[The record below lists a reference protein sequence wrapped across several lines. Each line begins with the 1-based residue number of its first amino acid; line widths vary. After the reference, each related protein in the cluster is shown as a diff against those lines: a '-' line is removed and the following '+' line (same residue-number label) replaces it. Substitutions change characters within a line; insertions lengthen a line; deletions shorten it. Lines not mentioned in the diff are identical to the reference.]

1 MPLEEKKKMSKRRV
15 VVTGMGCVTP
25 YGIGVD
31 KLWTNLING
40 KSGIKEHNLNKE
52 KHLVKIAGQVPVD
65 LNIEA
70 YIDPKEAKRLDK
82 SIIYAL
88 IAAQEAIEDSKLDL
102 EKEDRTRI
110 GTIVST
116 AAGGL
121 VVVTTGYQEM
131 VSRGFHKC
139 SPFTVPMMIANMAS
153 GKVSIKYGLRGPS
166 KAVLSACATG
176 AHSVG
181 DCYRT
186 IQYSDADIM
195 VAGGAE
201 SSVCDF
207 GIGAFTSARTLSK
220 SNRPPEEVS
229 RPYDRDRDG
238 FVLSEGGAVLILE
251 EREHALARGAKIYA
265 EITGYGQSSDAYDMV
280 APDPEGRGAELAI
293 RNCLKEANKS
303 PKDVDYIN
311 MHGTSTHLGDLA
323 ESKTV
328 ARIFGDRKEN
338 DKLSV
343 SSTKS
348 MTGHMLG
355 AAGSAEAIVA
365 VKTIEKGIIPP
376 TINIVNLDPEVPDL
390 DYVPNKSKEK
400 DVKVALS
407 NSFGFGGHNA
417 VLMFEKAL

>member
-1 MPLEEKKKMSKRRV
+1 MSKRRV
-15 VVTGMGCVTP
+15 VVTGMGCVSP
-25 YGIGVD
+25 YGIGVER
-31 KLWTNLING
+31 LWNNLING
-40 KSGIKEHNLNKE
+40 KSGIKEHNLDKD
-52 KHLVKIAGQVPVD
+52 KHLVKIAGQVPPDINLEPYVD
-65 LNIEA
+65 S
-70 YIDPKEAKRLDK
+70 KEAKRLDK

-88 IAAQEAIEDSKLDL
+88 IAAEEAYKDSGLHLD
-102 EKEDRTRI
+102 KEDTTRI
-110 GTIVST
+110 GVIVST

-121 VVVTTGYQEM
+121 IVVTTGYREM
-131 VSRGFHKC
+131 MSKGFHKC

-153 GKVSIKYGLRGPS
+153 GKISIKYGLRGPS

-181 DCYRT
+181 DCFRT
-186 IQYSDADIM
+186 IQYGDADIM
-195 VAGGAE
+195 FAGGAE

-229 RPYDRDRDG
+229 RPYDKDRDG

-251 EREHALARGAKIYA
+251 EREHAIKRGAKIYA
-265 EITGYGQSSDAYDMV
+265 ELTAYGQSSDAYDMV
-280 APDPEGRGAELAI
+280 APDPEGKGAELAI
-293 RNCLKEANKS
+293 RNCLKEGNKT
-303 PKDVDYIN
+303 PEQIDYIN

-328 ARIFGDRKEN
+328 ERIFGDKETN
-338 DKLSV
+338 PNLLV

-365 VKTIEKGIIPP
+365 IKTITEGIVPP
-376 TINIVNLDPEVPDL
+376 TINIVNLDPEVANL
-390 DYVPNKSKEK
+390 DYVANKAKQK
-400 DVKVALS
+400 NVKTAIS

-417 VLMFEKAL
+417 VLMFEKAE

>member
-1 MPLEEKKKMSKRRV
+1 MSKRRV
-15 VVTGMGCVTP
+15 VVTGMGCVSP
-25 YGIGVD
+25 YGIGVE
-31 KLWTNLING
+31 KFWNNLKNG
-40 KSGIKEHNLNKE
+40 ISGIKEHNLAKE

-65 LNIEA
+65 IDIES

-88 IAAQEAIEDSKLDL
+88 IAAEDAFKDSGLNLEIEDL
-102 EKEDRTRI
+102 TRI
-110 GTIVST
+110 GAIVST

-121 VVVTTGYQEM
+121 VVVTTGYRDM
-131 VSRGFHKC
+131 MDRGFHKC

-153 GKVSIKYGLRGPS
+153 GKITIKYGLRGPS

-186 IQYSDADIM
+186 IQCGDADVM
-195 VAGGAE
+195 FAGGAE

-229 RPYDRDRDG
+229 RPYDKDRDG

-251 EREHALARGAKIYA
+251 EREHAINRGARIYA

-293 RNCLKEANKS
+293 RNCLKEAGRN
-303 PKDVDYIN
+303 PEDVDYIN

-328 ARIFGDRKEN
+328 ARVFGDKN
-338 DKLSV
+338 INKKLSV

-348 MTGHMLG
+348 MVGHMLG
-355 AAGSAEAIVA
+355 AAGSSEAIVA
-365 VKTIEKGIIPP
+365 IKTIIDGVVPP
-376 TINIVNLDPEVPDL
+376 TINLVNQDPEVADL
-390 DYVPNKSKEK
+390 DYVPNKSK
-400 DVKVALS
+400 VKNVDVALS

-417 VLMFEKAL
+417 VLMFEKINN

>member
-1 MPLEEKKKMSKRRV
+1 MSKRRV

-25 YGIGVD
+25 YGIGVNT
-31 KLWTNLING
+31 LWNNLKAGI
-40 KSGIKEHNLNKE
+40 SGIKEHNLDKD
-52 KHLVKIAGQVPVD
+52 KHLVKVAGQVPLD
-65 LNIEA
+65 LNIDE
-70 YIDPKEAKRLDK
+70 YVDPKEAKRLDK

-88 IAAQEAIEDSKLDL
+88 IAAEEAFRDSGLDL
-102 EKEDRTRI
+102 EKEDKTRI

-121 VVVTTGYQEM
+121 VVVTTGYKDM
-131 VSRGFHKC
+131 MARGFHKC

-181 DCYRT
+181 DSFRT
-186 IQYSDADIM
+186 IQYGDADIM
-195 VAGGAE
+195 FAGGAE

-220 SNRPPEEVS
+220 STRPAEEVS
-229 RPYDRDRDG
+229 RPYDAERDG

-251 EREHALARGAKIYA
+251 ERERAIARGARIYA
-265 EITGYGQSSDAYDMV
+265 EITAYGQSSDAYDMV

-293 RNCLKEANKS
+293 RNCLKEANKT
-303 PKDVDYIN
+303 PDDVDYIN
-311 MHGTSTHLGDLA
+311 MHGTSTHLGDIA
-323 ESKTV
+323 ESNTV
-328 ARIFGDRKEN
+328 ARIFGDRNKN
-338 DKLSV
+338 KKLCV

-365 VKTIEKGIIPP
+365 VKTITEGIVPP
-376 TINIVNLDPEVPDL
+376 TINIVKLDPEVADL
-390 DYVPNKSKEK
+390 DYVANKAKAK
-400 DVKVALS
+400 DVKIALS

-417 VLMFEKAL
+417 VLMFEKA

>member
-1 MPLEEKKKMSKRRV
+1 MSKRRV

-25 YGIGVD
+25 YGIGLD
-31 KLWTNLING
+31 LFWNSIIAG
-40 KSGIKEHNLNKE
+40 KSGIKEHNLDKNK
-52 KHLVKIAGQVPVD
+52 HIVKIAGQVPPNI
-65 LNIEA
+65 NIEKYA
-70 YIDPKEAKRLDK
+70 DAKEAKRLDK

-88 IAAQEAIEDSKLDL
+88 IAAQDAIENSMLDL
-102 EKEDRTRI
+102 DKEDRTRI

-131 VSRGFHKC
+131 MTRGFHKC

-153 GKVSIKYGLRGPS
+153 GKVSIKFGLRGLS

-176 AHSVG
+176 AHSIG
-181 DCYRT
+181 DSFRA
-186 IQYSDADIM
+186 IQYGDADIM
-195 VAGGAE
+195 VSGGVE
-201 SSVCDF
+201 SAVCDF

-220 SNRPPEEVS
+220 SNRAPETVS
-229 RPYDRDRDG
+229 RPYDKDRDG
-238 FVLSEGGAVLILE
+238 FVLSEGGAVIVLE
-251 EREHALARGAKIYA
+251 EREHAIKRNAKIYA

-293 RNCLKEANKS
+293 RNCLKEANKN
-303 PKDVDYIN
+303 PDEIDYIN

-323 ESKTV
+323 ESHAV
-328 ARIFGDRKEN
+328 ARVFGDKTKN
-338 DKLSV
+338 PGLCV

-355 AAGSAEAIVA
+355 AAGAIEAIA
-365 VKTIEKGIIPP
+365 AIKTITEGIIPP
-376 TINIVNLDPEVPDL
+376 TINTDNLDPEVADL
-390 DYVPNKSKEK
+390 NYVPNKSIQKT
-400 DVKVALS
+400 VNTALS

-417 VLMFEKAL
+417 VLLFERA

>member
-1 MPLEEKKKMSKRRV
+1 MTKRRV

-25 YGIGVD
+25 YGIGVNT
-31 KLWTNLING
+31 LWENLKNG
-40 KSGIKEHNLNKE
+40 KSGIKEHNLDKD
-52 KHLVKIAGQVPVD
+52 KHLVKVAGQVPADIDVD
-65 LNIEA
+65 S

-88 IAAQEAIEDSKLDL
+88 IAAEEAFKDSGLILEQEDL
-102 EKEDRTRI
+102 TRI

-121 VVVTTGYQEM
+121 VVVTTGYKDM
-131 VSRGFHKC
+131 MARGFHKC

-181 DCYRT
+181 DSFRT
-186 IQYSDADIM
+186 IQYGDADIM
-195 VAGGAE
+195 FAGGAE

-220 SNRPPEEVS
+220 STRPAAEVS
-229 RPYDRDRDG
+229 RPYDKDRDG

-251 EREHALARGAKIYA
+251 EREHAIKRGARIYA
-265 EITGYGQSSDAYDMV
+265 ELTAYGQSSDAYDMV

-293 RNCLKEANKS
+293 RNCLKEGNKN
-303 PKDVDYIN
+303 PEDIDYIN

-323 ESKTV
+323 ESNTV
-328 ARIFGDRKEN
+328 ARVFGDRKTN
-338 DKLSV
+338 TNLCV

-365 VKTIEKGIIPP
+365 VKTITDGIVPP
-376 TINIVNLDPEVPDL
+376 TINIVNLDPEVADL
-390 DYVPNKSKEK
+390 DYVANKSKSK

-417 VLMFEKAL
+417 VLMFEKA

>member
-1 MPLEEKKKMSKRRV
+1 MSKRRV

-31 KLWTNLING
+31 TMWQNLIKG
-40 KSGIKEHNLNKE
+40 KSGIKEHNLDKE
-52 KHLVKIAGQVPVD
+52 KHLVKVAGQVPVD
-65 LNIEA
+65 IDIDS
-70 YIDPKEAKRLDK
+70 YIDSKEAKRLDK
-82 SIIYAL
+82 SIVYAL
-88 IAAQEAIEDSKLDL
+88 IASEEAFKDSGLNLEEEDL
-102 EKEDRTRI
+102 TRI

-121 VVVTTGYQEM
+121 VVVTTGYKDM
-131 VSRGFHKC
+131 MNRGFHKC
-139 SPFTVPMMIANMAS
+139 SPFTVPMMIANMAA

-176 AHSVG
+176 AHSIG
-181 DCYRT
+181 DSYRT
-186 IQYSDADIM
+186 IQFGDADIM
-195 VAGGAE
+195 FAGGAE

-220 SNRPPEEVS
+220 STRPPEEVS
-229 RPYDRDRDG
+229 RPYDKDRDG
-238 FVLSEGGAVLILE
+238 FVLSEGSAVVILE
-251 EREHALARGAKIYA
+251 EREHALKRGARIYA

-293 RNCLKEANKS
+293 RNCLKEADKK
-303 PKDVDYIN
+303 PEDIDYIN

-323 ESKTV
+323 ESNTV
-328 ARIFGDRKEN
+328 ARVFGDRKTN
-338 DKLSV
+338 KNLVV

-355 AAGSAEAIVA
+355 AAGSSEAIITI
-365 VKTIEKGIIPP
+365 KTITDGIVAP
-376 TINIVNLDPEVPDL
+376 TINIVNLDPEVADL
-390 DYVPNKSKEK
+390 DYTANVAREK
-400 DVKVALS
+400 NVKTALS

-417 VLMFEKAL
+417 VLMFEKYI

>member
-1 MPLEEKKKMSKRRV
+1 MSKRRV

-25 YGIGVD
+25 YGIGVNT
-31 KLWTNLING
+31 LWNNLKAGI
-40 KSGIKEHNLNKE
+40 SGIKEHNLDKD
-52 KHLVKIAGQVPVD
+52 KHLVKVAGQVPLD
-65 LNIEA
+65 LNIDE
-70 YIDPKEAKRLDK
+70 YVDPKEAKRLDK

-88 IAAQEAIEDSKLDL
+88 IAAEEAFRDSGLDL
-102 EKEDRTRI
+102 EKEDKTRI

-121 VVVTTGYQEM
+121 VVVTTGYKDM
-131 VSRGFHKC
+131 MARGFHKC

-181 DCYRT
+181 DSFRT
-186 IQYSDADIM
+186 IQYGDADIM
-195 VAGGAE
+195 FAGGAE

-220 SNRPPEEVS
+220 STRPAEEVS
-229 RPYDRDRDG
+229 RPYDAERDG

-251 EREHALARGAKIYA
+251 EREHAIARGARIYA
-265 EITGYGQSSDAYDMV
+265 ELTAYGQSSDAYDMV

-293 RNCLKEANKS
+293 RNCLKEANKT
-303 PKDVDYIN
+303 PDDVDYIN
-311 MHGTSTHLGDLA
+311 MHGTSTHLGDIA
-323 ESKTV
+323 ESNTV
-328 ARIFGDRKEN
+328 ARIFGDRNKN
-338 DKLSV
+338 KKLCV

-355 AAGSAEAIVA
+355 AAGSAEAIIA
-365 VKTIEKGIIPP
+365 VKTITEGIVPP
-376 TINIVNLDPEVPDL
+376 TINIVKLDPEVADL
-390 DYVPNKSKEK
+390 DYVANKAKAK

-417 VLMFEKAL
+417 VLMFEKA

>member
-1 MPLEEKKKMSKRRV
+1 MSKRRV
-15 VVTGMGCVTP
+15 VVTGMGCVSP
-25 YGIGVD
+25 YGIGVER
-31 KLWTNLING
+31 LWNNLING
-40 KSGIKEHNLNKE
+40 KSGIKEHNLDKD
-52 KHLVKIAGQVPVD
+52 KHLVKIAGQVPPDINLEPYVD
-65 LNIEA
+65 S
-70 YIDPKEAKRLDK
+70 KEAKRLDK

-88 IAAQEAIEDSKLDL
+88 IAAEEAYKDSGLNLD
-102 EKEDRTRI
+102 KEDTTRI
-110 GTIVST
+110 GVIVST

-121 VVVTTGYQEM
+121 IVVTTGYREM
-131 VSRGFHKC
+131 MNKGFHKC

-153 GKVSIKYGLRGPS
+153 GKISIKYGLRGPS

-181 DCYRT
+181 DCFRT
-186 IQYSDADIM
+186 IQYGDADIM
-195 VAGGAE
+195 FAGGAE

-229 RPYDRDRDG
+229 RPYDKDRDG

-251 EREHALARGAKIYA
+251 EREHAIKRGAKIYA
-265 EITGYGQSSDAYDMV
+265 ELTAYGQSSDAYDMV
-280 APDPEGRGAELAI
+280 APDPEGKGAELAI
-293 RNCLKEANKS
+293 RNCLKEGNKT
-303 PKDVDYIN
+303 PEQIDYIN

-328 ARIFGDRKEN
+328 ERIFGDKETN
-338 DKLSV
+338 PNLLV

-365 VKTIEKGIIPP
+365 IKTITEGIVPP
-376 TINIVNLDPEVPDL
+376 TINIVNLDPEVANL
-390 DYVPNKSKEK
+390 DYVANKAKQK
-400 DVKVALS
+400 NVKTAIS

-417 VLMFEKAL
+417 VLMFEKAE

>member
-1 MPLEEKKKMSKRRV
+1 MSKRRV
-15 VVTGMGCVTP
+15 VITGMGCVTP

-31 KLWTNLING
+31 TLWNNLKAGI
-40 KSGIKEHNLNKE
+40 SGIKEHNLDKD
-52 KHLVKIAGQVPVD
+52 KHLVKVAGQVPVD
-65 LNIEA
+65 LNIDE
-70 YIDPKEAKRLDK
+70 YVDPKEAKRLDK

-88 IAAQEAIEDSKLDL
+88 IAAEEAYRDSGLDL

-121 VVVTTGYQEM
+121 VVVTTGYRDM
-131 VSRGFHKC
+131 MARGFHKC

-181 DCYRT
+181 DSFRT
-186 IQYSDADIM
+186 IQYGDADIM
-195 VAGGAE
+195 FAGGAE

-220 SNRPPEEVS
+220 STRPAEEVS
-229 RPYDRDRDG
+229 RPYDAERDG

-251 EREHALARGAKIYA
+251 ERERAIARGARIYA
-265 EITGYGQSSDAYDMV
+265 EITAYGQSSDAYDMV

-293 RNCLKEANKS
+293 RNCLKEANKT
-303 PKDVDYIN
+303 PDDVDYIN
-311 MHGTSTHLGDLA
+311 MHGTSTHLGDIA
-323 ESKTV
+323 ESNTV
-328 ARIFGDRKEN
+328 ARIFGDRNKN
-338 DKLSV
+338 KKLCV

-365 VKTIEKGIIPP
+365 VKTITEGIVPP
-376 TINIVNLDPEVPDL
+376 TINIVKLDPEVADL
-390 DYVPNKSKEK
+390 DYVANKAKAK

-417 VLMFEKAL
+417 VLMFEKA

>member
-1 MPLEEKKKMSKRRV
+1 MSKRRV
-15 VVTGMGCVTP
+15 VVTGMGCVSP
-25 YGIGVD
+25 YGIGVER
-31 KLWTNLING
+31 LWNNLING
-40 KSGIKEHNLNKE
+40 KSGIKEHNLDKD
-52 KHLVKIAGQVPVD
+52 KHLVKIAGQVPPDINLEPYVD
-65 LNIEA
+65 S
-70 YIDPKEAKRLDK
+70 KEAKRLDK

-88 IAAQEAIEDSKLDL
+88 IAAEEAYKDSGLNLD
-102 EKEDRTRI
+102 KEDTTRI
-110 GTIVST
+110 GVIVST

-121 VVVTTGYQEM
+121 IVVTTGYREM
-131 VSRGFHKC
+131 MNKGFHKC

-153 GKVSIKYGLRGPS
+153 GKISIKYGLRGPS

-181 DCYRT
+181 DCFRT
-186 IQYSDADIM
+186 IQYGDADIM
-195 VAGGAE
+195 FAGGAE

-251 EREHALARGAKIYA
+251 EREHAIKRGAKIYA
-265 EITGYGQSSDAYDMV
+265 ELTAYGQSSDAYDMV
-280 APDPEGRGAELAI
+280 APDPEGKGAELAI
-293 RNCLKEANKS
+293 RNCLKEGNKT
-303 PKDVDYIN
+303 PEQIDYIN

-328 ARIFGDRKEN
+328 ERIFGDKEKN
-338 DKLSV
+338 PNLLV

-365 VKTIEKGIIPP
+365 VKTITEGIVPP
-376 TINIVNLDPEVPDL
+376 TINIVNLDPEVANL
-390 DYVPNKSKEK
+390 DYVANKAKQK
-400 DVKVALS
+400 NVKTAIS

-417 VLMFEKAL
+417 VLMFEKAE

>member
-1 MPLEEKKKMSKRRV
+1 MSKRRV

-31 KLWTNLING
+31 TLWNNLKAGI
-40 KSGIKEHNLNKE
+40 SGIKEHNLDKD
-52 KHLVKIAGQVPVD
+52 KHLVKVAGQVPVD
-65 LNIEA
+65 LNIDE
-70 YIDPKEAKRLDK
+70 YVDPKEAKRLDK

-88 IAAQEAIEDSKLDL
+88 IAAEEAFRDSGLDL
-102 EKEDRTRI
+102 EKKDRTRI

-121 VVVTTGYQEM
+121 VVVTTGYKDM
-131 VSRGFHKC
+131 MARGFHKC

-181 DCYRT
+181 DSFRT
-186 IQYSDADIM
+186 IQYGDADIM
-195 VAGGAE
+195 FAGGAE

-220 SNRPPEEVS
+220 STRPAEEVS
-229 RPYDRDRDG
+229 RPYDIERDG

-251 EREHALARGAKIYA
+251 EREHAIARGARIYA
-265 EITGYGQSSDAYDMV
+265 ELTAYGQSSDAYDMV

-293 RNCLKEANKS
+293 RNCLKEGNKT
-303 PKDVDYIN
+303 PDDVDYIN
-311 MHGTSTHLGDLA
+311 MHGTSTHLGDIA
-323 ESKTV
+323 ESNTV
-328 ARIFGDRKEN
+328 ARIFGDKN
-338 DKLSV
+338 KNQKLCV

-365 VKTIEKGIIPP
+365 VKTITEGIVPP
-376 TINIVNLDPEVPDL
+376 TINIVKLDPEVADL
-390 DYVPNKSKEK
+390 DYVANKAKAK

-417 VLMFEKAL
+417 VLMFEKA

>member
-1 MPLEEKKKMSKRRV
+1 MSKRRV

-25 YGIGVD
+25 YGIGVNT
-31 KLWTNLING
+31 LWSNLING
-40 KSGIKEHNLNKE
+40 KSGIKEHNLDKS
-52 KHLVKIAGQVPVD
+52 KHLVKVAGQVPSD
-65 LNIEA
+65 IDIDS

-88 IAAQEAIEDSKLDL
+88 IAAEEAYKDSGLELETEDK
-102 EKEDRTRI
+102 TRI

-121 VVVTTGYQEM
+121 VVVTTGYKDM
-131 VSRGFHKC
+131 MTRGFHKC

-153 GKVSIKYGLRGPS
+153 GKISIKYGLRGPS

-181 DCYRT
+181 DSFRT
-186 IQYSDADIM
+186 IQWGDADIM
-195 VAGGAE
+195 FAGGAE

-220 SNRPPEEVS
+220 STRPANEVS
-229 RPYDRDRDG
+229 RPYDKERDG

-251 EREHALARGAKIYA
+251 EREHAIARGAKIYA
-265 EITGYGQSSDAYDMV
+265 ELTAYGQSSDAYDMV

-293 RNCLKEANKS
+293 RNCLKEGNKS
-303 PKDVDYIN
+303 PDDVDYIN
-311 MHGTSTHLGDLA
+311 MHGTSTHLGDIA
-323 ESKTV
+323 ESNTV
-328 ARIFGDRKEN
+328 ARIFGDKN
-338 DKLSV
+338 KNNKLCV

-365 VKTIEKGIIPP
+365 VKAITEGIVPP
-376 TINIVNLDPEVPDL
+376 TINIVELDPEVADL
-390 DYVPNKSKEK
+390 DYVRDKAKTK
-400 DVKVALS
+400 DVKVSLS

-417 VLMFEKAL
+417 VLMFEKV

>member
-1 MPLEEKKKMSKRRV
+1 MAKRRV
-15 VVTGMGCVTP
+15 VITGLGAVTP
-25 YGIGVD
+25 FGVGTD
-31 KLWTNLING
+31 KFWQSLVEG
-40 KSGIKEHNLNKE
+40 KSGISTSESIDIS
-52 KHLVKIAGQVPVD
+52 KHVCKISGEVKNFNP
-65 LNIEA
+65 EE

-88 IAAQEAIEDSKLDL
+88 IAAEEAFRDSGLDL
-102 EKEDRTRI
+102 EKEDKTRI

-121 VVVTTGYQEM
+121 VVVTTGYKDM
-131 VSRGFHKC
+131 MARGFHKC

-181 DCYRT
+181 DSFRT
-186 IQYSDADIM
+186 IQYGDADIM
-195 VAGGAE
+195 FAGGAE

-220 SNRPPEEVS
+220 STRPAEEVS
-229 RPYDRDRDG
+229 RPYDAERDG

-251 EREHALARGAKIYA
+251 EREHAIARGARIYA
-265 EITGYGQSSDAYDMV
+265 ELTAYGQSSDAYDMV

-293 RNCLKEANKS
+293 RNCLKEGNKT
-303 PKDVDYIN
+303 PDDVDYIN
-311 MHGTSTHLGDLA
+311 MHGTSTHLGDIA
-323 ESKTV
+323 ESNTV
-328 ARIFGDRKEN
+328 ARIFGDKN
-338 DKLSV
+338 KNKKLCV

-365 VKTIEKGIIPP
+365 VKTITEGIVPP
-376 TINIVNLDPEVPDL
+376 TINIVKLDPEVADL
-390 DYVPNKSKEK
+390 DYVANKAKAK

-417 VLMFEKAL
+417 VLMFEKA

>member
-1 MPLEEKKKMSKRRV
+1 MSKRRV

-25 YGIGVD
+25 YGIGID
-31 KLWTNLING
+31 NFWNNIKNG
-40 KSGIKEHNLNKE
+40 KSGIKEHNLDKE
-52 KHLVKIAGQVPVD
+52 KHLVKVAGQVPVD
-65 LNIEA
+65 INVEK
-70 YIDPKEAKRLDK
+70 YIDSKEAKRLDK

-88 IAAQEAIEDSKLDL
+88 IAAEEAYTDSGLDL

-110 GTIVST
+110 GVIVST

-121 VVVTTGYQEM
+121 VVVTTGYKEM
-131 VSRGFHKC
+131 MNRGFHKC

-153 GKVSIKYGLRGPS
+153 GKISIKFGLRGPS

-181 DCYRT
+181 DSYRT
-186 IQYSDADIM
+186 IQCGDADIM
-195 VAGGAE
+195 FAGGAE

-220 SNRPPEEVS
+220 SDRAPEEVS
-229 RPYDRDRDG
+229 RPYDKDRDG
-238 FVLSEGGAVLILE
+238 FVLSEGGAVLIFE
-251 EREHALARGAKIYA
+251 EREHAIKRGAKIYA
-265 EITGYGQSSDAYDMV
+265 ELTGYGQSSDAYDMV
-280 APDPEGRGAELAI
+280 APDPEGKGAELAI
-293 RNCLKEANKS
+293 RNCLKEADKS

-328 ARIFGDRKEN
+328 ERVFGNKKTN
-338 DKLSV
+338 SNLLV

-365 VKTIEKGIIPP
+365 VKTIVEGIVPP
-376 TINIVNLDPEVPDL
+376 TINLINIDPEVADL
-390 DYVPNKSKEK
+390 DYVANKARAK

-417 VLMFEKAL
+417 VLMFEKAQ

>member
-1 MPLEEKKKMSKRRV
+1 MSKRRV
-15 VVTGMGCVTP
+15 VVTGMGCVSP
-25 YGIGVD
+25 YGIGVER
-31 KLWTNLING
+31 LWNNLING
-40 KSGIKEHNLNKE
+40 KSGIKEHNLDKD
-52 KHLVKIAGQVPVD
+52 KHLVKIAGQVPPDINLEPYVD
-65 LNIEA
+65 S
-70 YIDPKEAKRLDK
+70 KEAKRLDK

-88 IAAQEAIEDSKLDL
+88 IAAEEAYKDSGLNLD
-102 EKEDRTRI
+102 KEDTTRI
-110 GTIVST
+110 GVIVST

-121 VVVTTGYQEM
+121 IVVTTGYREM
-131 VSRGFHKC
+131 MNKGFHKC

-153 GKVSIKYGLRGPS
+153 GKISIKYGLRGPS

-181 DCYRT
+181 DCFRT
-186 IQYSDADIM
+186 IQYGDADIM
-195 VAGGAE
+195 FAGGAE

-251 EREHALARGAKIYA
+251 EREHAIKRGAKIYA
-265 EITGYGQSSDAYDMV
+265 ELTAYGQSSDAYDMV

-293 RNCLKEANKS
+293 RNCLKEGNKT
-303 PKDVDYIN
+303 PEQIDYIN

-328 ARIFGDRKEN
+328 ERIFGDKEKN
-338 DKLSV
+338 PNLLV

-365 VKTIEKGIIPP
+365 VKTITEGIVPP
-376 TINIVNLDPEVPDL
+376 TINIVNLDPEVANL
-390 DYVPNKSKEK
+390 DYVANKAKQK
-400 DVKVALS
+400 NVKTAIS

-417 VLMFEKAL
+417 VLMFEKAE

>member
-1 MPLEEKKKMSKRRV
+1 MSKRRV

-31 KLWTNLING
+31 LFWENLKNG
-40 KSGIKEHNLNKE
+40 KSGIKEHNLDKE
-52 KHLVKIAGQVPVD
+52 KHLVKIAGQVPADIDVSS
-65 LNIEA
+65 

-88 IAAQEAIEDSKLDL
+88 IAAEDAIKDSGLNLEEEDK
-102 EKEDRTRI
+102 TRI
-110 GTIVST
+110 GTYVST

-121 VVVTTGYQEM
+121 IVVTTGYREM
-131 VSRGFHKC
+131 MQRGFHKC

-153 GKVSIKYGLRGPS
+153 GKVSIKFGLRGPS
-166 KAVLSACATG
+166 KAILTACATG
-176 AHSVG
+176 AHSIG
-181 DCYRT
+181 DAFRT
-186 IQYSDADIM
+186 IQYEDADIM

-220 SNRPPEEVS
+220 STRAPEEVS
-229 RPYDRDRDG
+229 RPYDVDRDG
-238 FVLSEGGAVLILE
+238 FVLSEGGAVIILE
-251 EREHALARGAKIYA
+251 EREHAIKRGAKIYA

-280 APDPEGRGAELAI
+280 APDPDGNGVELAI
-293 RNCLKEANKS
+293 KNCLQEANKK
-303 PKDVDYIN
+303 PEDIDYIN
-311 MHGTSTHLGDLA
+311 MHGTSTHLGDIA

-328 ARIFGDRKEN
+328 ARVFGDKN
-338 DKLSV
+338 KNKHLSV

-355 AAGSAEAIVA
+355 ATGSAEAIA
-365 VKTIEKGIIPP
+365 AIKTINEGIIPP
-376 TINIVNLDPEVPDL
+376 TINLINQDPEVADL
-390 DYVPNKSKEK
+390 DYVPNKAKEK
-400 DVKVALS
+400 DVKIAMS

-417 VLMFEKAL
+417 VLLFEKV

>member
-1 MPLEEKKKMSKRRV
+1 MSKRRV
-15 VVTGMGCVTP
+15 VVTGMGCVSP
-25 YGIGVD
+25 YGIGVER
-31 KLWTNLING
+31 LWNNLING
-40 KSGIKEHNLNKE
+40 KSGIKEHNLDKD
-52 KHLVKIAGQVPVD
+52 KHLVKIAGQVPPDINLEPYVD
-65 LNIEA
+65 S
-70 YIDPKEAKRLDK
+70 KEAKRLDK

-88 IAAQEAIEDSKLDL
+88 IAAEEAYKDSELNL
-102 EKEDRTRI
+102 EKEDTTRI
-110 GTIVST
+110 GVIVST

-121 VVVTTGYQEM
+121 IVVTTGYREM
-131 VSRGFHKC
+131 MSKGFHKC

-153 GKVSIKYGLRGPS
+153 GKISIKYGLRGPS

-181 DCYRT
+181 DSFRT
-186 IQYSDADIM
+186 IQYGDADIM
-195 VAGGAE
+195 FAGGAE

-251 EREHALARGAKIYA
+251 EREHAIKRGAKIYA
-265 EITGYGQSSDAYDMV
+265 ELTAYGQSSDAYDMV

-293 RNCLKEANKS
+293 RNCLKEGNKT
-303 PKDVDYIN
+303 PEQIDYIN

-328 ARIFGDRKEN
+328 ERIFGDKEKN
-338 DKLSV
+338 PNLLV

-365 VKTIEKGIIPP
+365 IKTITEGIVPP
-376 TINIVNLDPEVPDL
+376 TINIVNLDPEVANL
-390 DYVPNKSKEK
+390 DYVANKAKQK
-400 DVKVALS
+400 NVKTAIS

-417 VLMFEKAL
+417 VLMFEKAE